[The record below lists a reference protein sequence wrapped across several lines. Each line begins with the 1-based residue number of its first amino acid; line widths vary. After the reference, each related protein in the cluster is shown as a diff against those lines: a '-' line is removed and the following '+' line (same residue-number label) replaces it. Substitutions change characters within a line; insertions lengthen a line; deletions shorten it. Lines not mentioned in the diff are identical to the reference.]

1 MSVHYNESITFG
13 RTGTAKKLNCS
24 GIDFGEDTGR
34 SWTCTPVA
42 ELDCA
47 LSFPRQDVSFEI
59 EASPFIV
66 PGHISVQQLFI
77 FLGGAFVGFCAL
89 TGHAVREFL
98 VNRNVI
104 SGRGTRLSLV
114 IPTAVSPSAL
124 GLSEDLRE
132 LGIYLSSITF
142 KATT

>member
-13 RTGTAKKLNCS
+13 RAGAAKRLNSS

-34 SWTCTPVA
+34 SWTCAPVA
-42 ELDCA
+42 ELDCS
-47 LSFPRQDVSFEI
+47 LSFPRQDVLFEI

-66 PGHISVQQLFI
+66 PGHISIQKMFI
-77 FLGGAFVGFCAL
+77 FLGGTFVGYSAF
-89 TGHAVREFL
+89 TGHAVREFP
-98 VNRNVI
+98 VNRNAI
-104 SGRGTRLSLV
+104 TGRGTRLSLV
-114 IPTAVSPSAL
+114 IPTAVSPSSL